1 MCMNF
6 NLKWTRVSWM
16 CVCAARDSDGE
27 HPSKPNTQYTQS
39 FGLSFFFFLCIT
51 IGKKKRRDDPCS
63 PATLQETCPPPRV
76 TENKDINDRNTIFHS
91 HLAVQEVKPRQR
103 RASHP
108 EPHAATHSVHS
119 SCCLSRLHT
128 DRTEHLGADGPQ
140 CLDGETAPWQLCNK
154 GVSSSSTSVTCLIK
168 VGRRSQDRARVYLW
182 KYQTRVSDFLF
193 SPKTKMWKRM

>member
-1 MCMNF
+1 MHEFQLEMNSRLL
-6 NLKWTRVSWM
+6 NVCLCCAWLRRWTSVKTKHTIHT
-16 CVCAARDSDGE
+16 VV
-27 HPSKPNTQYTQS
+27 
-39 FGLSFFFFLCIT
+39 GLSFFFFLCIT

-63 PATLQETCPPPRV
+63 PATLQETRPPPRV

-168 VGRRSQDRARVYLW
+168 VGRQSQDRARVYLW
-182 KYQTRVSDFLF
+182 KYQMRVSDFLF